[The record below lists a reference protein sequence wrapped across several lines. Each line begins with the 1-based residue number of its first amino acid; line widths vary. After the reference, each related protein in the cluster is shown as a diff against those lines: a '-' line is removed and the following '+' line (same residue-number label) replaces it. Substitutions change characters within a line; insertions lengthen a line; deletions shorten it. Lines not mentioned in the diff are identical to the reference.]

1 MVNKIWALFIIGGSI
16 FFIMTGKLE
25 LLNQILLNSAKESL
39 DMILKLFPVIALWL
53 GITKIASVSGLLHK
67 MSQFLSPLLGKL
79 FPEIPKGHDSLSLIT
94 SNVIANF
101 FGLGNAATPFGLKA
115 MQKLQEIN
123 PKKDTA
129 SRSMITFLVL
139 NTSGLTLIPT
149 TIISLRMMYHSKNPT
164 EIVLG
169 CILATVCSTIAGLLM
184 DHFLANKSRRKI

>member
-1 MVNKIWALFIIGGSI
+1 MVNKIWALFIIVGSI

-184 DHFLANKSRRKI
+184 DRFLANKSRRKI